1 MKLSKEHGV
10 TITHNETCF
19 MERVPREVLTIT
31 DPSYYD
37 NPLHTLYLT
46 FDELVL
52 LNQAI
57 SEYIKSRKGE

>member
-1 MKLSKEHGV
+1 MKISKNYGV
-10 TITHNETCF
+10 IITHNETCF

-37 NPLHTLYLT
+37 SPLYTLYLK

-57 SEYIKSRKGE
+57 SEYINSIKGE